1 MPRLPRLQYP
11 GAIYHLVTRG
21 EGRRR
26 LFHDQGHY
34 ERFTKGLVGK
44 PEWCKEGTNSISTE

>member
-21 EGRRR
+21 DGRRK
-26 LFHDQGHY
+26 LFHG
-34 ERFTKGLVGK
+34 
-44 PEWCKEGTNSISTE
+44 